1 MKFILW
7 IKRKKLLIGFM
18 LIVIAA
24 VIYWLF
30 FMNGTKT
37 SATKYTLS
45 AATNGSIISSISGSG
60 QVAAE
65 SQVDLKPQAS
75 GKITSLQIKEGEQVK
90 TGQTLAIIDNSD
102 AVNNI
107 RDAELNLE
115 QAKLN
120 LENILDPADNLS
132 LTQAKDSYNQ
142 AVRDLNSLLKPAEQS
157 DLDKAKNAVQEA
169 TRKLAQVKSDY
180 ESQQLSGEQNLD
192 KAYQDAYNAVF
203 NSVTNMHTFTDDMID
218 VHYNDSSDNGEDYIS
233 AFNIVLGN
241 GNSSVVN
248 YQTDLSNA
256 VSAVDHS
263 NYKTM
268 IKSTDPTTIK
278 QQMDDARVLAQT
290 VYRALGTTRILI
302 NNLQS
307 YDLKYYVFKDV
318 IEKMKPIIEQDISTI
333 NSYINTLN
341 DAADNLNLAELNSP
355 AALQSAQ
362 DAITSAESNL
372 EEQQNALEK
381 LQEGPTAEDLA
392 TAREKVQEKLLAYQ
406 NLQTPDN
413 DFEVKAQKIAITQK
427 EIALARAKDTLA
439 DYSVKAPFDGKIATL
454 DVRLGDTVSSG
465 TTVATIISTEYLAEV
480 DLNEVDVPQVKN
492 DNKVTITLDAFPDDT
507 LTGRVIS
514 VDSVGASD
522 QGVVNYTAKISFD
535 NIIDGVKP
543 GMTVSATIITD
554 VKQDILLVPSEAVKS
569 DGETS
574 YVEYFDPPP
583 SNYDETTLTLSS
595 ASVPLTKEVTVGS
608 SDDTNTEI
616 TGGLSEGDLVV
627 SKTVNGTTGTAKSTA
642 SGSGSIRIPGI
653 TGGGGFAGGG
663 PPG

>member
-1 MKFILW
+1 MKILLW

-24 VIYWLF
+24 LIYWLF

-37 SATKYTLS
+37 SGAKYTLS

-65 SQVDLKPQAS
+65 SQVDLKPQVS

-180 ESQQLSGEQNLD
+180 ESQQLSGEQEVE
-192 KAYQDAYNAVF
+192 KAYNDAYNAVYDA
-203 NSVTNMHTFTDDMID
+203 VTNLHRYTEDMDDLQD
-218 VHYNDSSDNGEDYIS
+218 DNNS
-233 AFNIVLGN
+233 NITYLYGIEADLGLGN
-241 GNSSVVN
+241 QLVYNYTNDFNVAMKLLMDSN
-248 YQTDLSNA
+248 YQTISKPGDQTKIKDQLAEAAKFAKA
-256 VSAVDHS
+256 V
-263 NYKTM
+263 Y
-268 IKSTDPTTIK
+268 
-278 QQMDDARVLAQT
+278 Q
-290 VYRALGTTRILI
+290 ALGSTRILI
-302 NNLQS
+302 KTMETRNENYYTDMLDKLSPIIDQDIKEVSNYLDTLDSTSRTLDQAIINAPANLQ
-307 YDLKYYVFKDV
+307 
-318 IEKMKPIIEQDISTI
+318 M
-333 NSYINTLN
+333 
-341 DAADNLNLAELNSP
+341 
-355 AALQSAQ
+355 AQ